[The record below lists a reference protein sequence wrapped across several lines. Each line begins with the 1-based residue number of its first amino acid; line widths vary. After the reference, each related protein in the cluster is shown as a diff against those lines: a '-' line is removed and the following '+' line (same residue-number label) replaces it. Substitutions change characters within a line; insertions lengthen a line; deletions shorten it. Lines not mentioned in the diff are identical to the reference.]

1 MKCEKCNHI
10 LPEDSE
16 FCQYCGSKVEPIIEP
31 PTEEPVPIVAPPVS
45 VAPTAIDIDNSSDPL
60 KAIMEAQAKETV
72 RVMEANRT
80 AQPNNE
86 NDPEFGLVPEKP
98 IFTLATEIVDG
109 QRTYLGKL
117 RTLNGDKITWKR
129 LGSTSVEGIN
139 GMIDIYET
147 YLLSGAPYKT
157 LYINM
162 YGAKTSK
169 TAPAGFCFPE
179 QRKVVATPAPV
190 SVQPKQA
197 QVVLKKKSKAPIIIL
212 SIICALL
219 IVANVAQYFLYK
231 EAVKDTEQQLVT
243 ANNTIDANNRKITEL
258 QNTISSQKTTIS
270 SQKTTISSQKT
281 TISNLEDDS
290 DHYNEIIRYAKNED
304 FGYAASN
311 FRASTGVIVVD
322 KDNDNTKFTLT
333 ANWSNGGTVEVDYSS
348 SAAWVDFDKNEW
360 TTSTT
365 MTVIP
370 NYEGVC
376 VVTFSNNVDS
386 KTFSV
391 LIIVTD

>member
-1 MKCEKCNHI
+1 MKCTKCNHI

-31 PTEEPVPIVAPPVS
+31 PAEEPAPIVTSPVL
-45 VAPTAIDIDNSSDPL
+45 VAPTTIDIDSSSDPL
-60 KAIMEAQAKETV
+60 KAIMEAQAKETI
-72 RVMEANRT
+72 RVMEANRA

-147 YLLSGAPYKT
+147 YLPSGAPYKT

-162 YGAKTSK
+162 YGARTSK

-179 QRKVVATPAPV
+179 QRKVVATPAPANI
-190 SVQPKQA
+190 QPKQV
-197 QVVLKKKSKAPIIIL
+197 QVTPKKRSKAHIIIL
-212 SIICALL
+212 SVICLL
-219 IVANVAQYFLYK
+219 LVAANIAQFFLYK
-231 EAVKDTEQQLVT
+231 EAVRDTEQQLIT
-243 ANNTIDANNRKITEL
+243 ANNTITANNKKIDDLED
-258 QNTISSQKTTIS
+258 TISTQTKTINSQKN
-270 SQKTTISSQKT
+270 

-322 KDNDNTKFTLT
+322 KDDDDYKFTLT
-333 ANWSNGGTVEVDYSS
+333 ANWTYGGTVEVDYSS
-348 SAAWVDFDKNEW
+348 SAAWVEFDKDDW
-360 TTSTT
+360 STSTT

-376 VVTFSNNVDS
+376 VVTFSNDVDS

>member
-1 MKCEKCNHI
+1 MKCTKCSHM

-31 PTEEPVPIVAPPVS
+31 PAEEPTPSAAPAIP
-45 VAPTAIDIDNSSDPL
+45 VAPTAIDLDGSSDPL
-60 KAIMEAQAKETV
+60 KALMEAQAKETI
-72 RVMEANRT
+72 RVMEANRA

-109 QRTYLGKL
+109 QRAYLGKL

-147 YLLSGAPYKT
+147 FLPSGAPYKT

-162 YGAKTSK
+162 YGARTS
-169 TAPAGFCFPE
+169 TAAPAGFCFHE
-179 QRKVVATPAPV
+179 QRKVVATPVPASP
-190 SVQPKQA
+190 QPKQA
-197 QVVLKKKSKAPIIIL
+197 QAVSKKRSKAPIIIL

-219 IVANVAQYFLYK
+219 IAANVAQYFLHK
-231 EAVKDTEQQLVT
+231 EAVSDIEQQLIT
-243 ANNTIDANNRKITEL
+243 ANNTITANNKKIDDLED
-258 QNTISSQKTTIS
+258 TISTQTETINSQKN
-270 SQKTTISSQKT
+270 

-290 DHYNEIIRYAKNED
+290 DHYNDIIRYAKSED

-322 KDNDNTKFTLT
+322 KDDNDYKFTLT
-333 ANWSNGGTVEVDYSS
+333 ANWTYGGTVEIDYSS
-348 SAAWVDFDKNEW
+348 SAAWVEFDKNEW
-360 TTSTT
+360 STSTT

-376 VVTFSNNVDS
+376 VVTFSNDVDS

>member
-1 MKCEKCNHI
+1 MKCTKCNHI

-31 PTEEPVPIVAPPVS
+31 PAEEPAPIVTSPVL
-45 VAPTAIDIDNSSDPL
+45 VAPTTIDIDSSSDPL
-60 KAIMEAQAKETV
+60 KAIMEAQAKETI
-72 RVMEANRT
+72 RVMEANRA

-147 YLLSGAPYKT
+147 YLPSGAPYKT

-162 YGAKTSK
+162 YGARTSK

-179 QRKVVATPAPV
+179 QRKVVATPAPANI
-190 SVQPKQA
+190 QPKQV
-197 QVVLKKKSKAPIIIL
+197 QVTPKKRSKAPIIIL
-212 SIICALL
+212 SVICLL
-219 IVANVAQYFLYK
+219 LVAANIAQFFLYK
-231 EAVKDTEQQLVT
+231 EAVRDTEQQLIT
-243 ANNTIDANNRKITEL
+243 ANNTITANNKKIDDLED
-258 QNTISSQKTTIS
+258 TISTQTKTINSQKN
-270 SQKTTISSQKT
+270 

-322 KDNDNTKFTLT
+322 KDDDDYKFTLT
-333 ANWSNGGTVEVDYSS
+333 ANWTYGGTVEVDYSS
-348 SAAWVDFDKNEW
+348 SAAWVEFDKDDW
-360 TTSTT
+360 STSTT

-376 VVTFSNNVDS
+376 VVTFSNDVDS

>member
-1 MKCEKCNHI
+1 
-10 LPEDSE
+10 
-16 FCQYCGSKVEPIIEP
+16 
-31 PTEEPVPIVAPPVS
+31 
-45 VAPTAIDIDNSSDPL
+45 
-60 KAIMEAQAKETV
+60 MEAQAKETI

-98 IFTLATEIVDG
+98 IFTLATEIIDG
-109 QRTYLGKL
+109 QRAYLGKL

-129 LGSTSVEGIN
+129 IGSTSVEGIN
-139 GMIDIYET
+139 GMIDIYEIF
-147 YLLSGAPYKT
+147 LPSGDLYRT
-157 LYINM
+157 VYINM
-162 YGAKTSK
+162 YGARTSK
-169 TAPAGFCFPE
+169 AAPAGFCFSE
-179 QRKVVATPAPV
+179 QRRVAVTPAPV
-190 SVQPKQA
+190 STQPKQA
-197 QVVLKKKSKAPIIIL
+197 HGTKKKNSKAPIIIL
-212 SIICALL
+212 SVFCVLL
-219 IVANVAQYFLYK
+219 IAANIAQYFLYK
-231 EAVKDTEQQLVT
+231 EDIHDV
-243 ANNTIDANNRKITEL
+243 EL
-258 QNTISSQKTTIS
+258 QLTEANDTISSQKSTIS
-270 SQKTTISSQKT
+270 LQKTR
-281 TISNLEDDS
+281 ISNLEDNSKRYKD
-290 DHYNEIIRYAKNED
+290 IIYFAKGEN

-311 FRASTGVIVVD
+311 FRTSTGVIVVD
-322 KDNDNTKFTLT
+322 KDRDDYKFTLT

-348 SAAWVDFDKNEW
+348 SAAQVDFDKHEW

>member
-1 MKCEKCNHI
+1 MKCTKCNHI

-31 PTEEPVPIVAPPVS
+31 PAEEPAPIVTPPVL
-45 VAPTAIDIDNSSDPL
+45 VAPTTIDIDSSSDPL
-60 KAIMEAQAKETV
+60 KAIMEAQAKETI
-72 RVMEANRT
+72 RVMEANRA

-86 NDPEFGLVPEKP
+86 NDPELGLVPEKP

-147 YLLSGAPYKT
+147 YLPSGAPYKT

-162 YGAKTSK
+162 YGARTSK
-169 TAPAGFCFPE
+169 TAPAGFCFSE
-179 QRKVVATPAPV
+179 QRKVVATPAPANI
-190 SVQPKQA
+190 QPKQV
-197 QVVLKKKSKAPIIIL
+197 QVTPKKRSKAPIIII
-212 SIICALL
+212 SVICLL
-219 IVANVAQYFLYK
+219 LVAANIAQFFLYK
-231 EAVKDTEQQLVT
+231 EAVRDTEQQLIT
-243 ANNTIDANNRKITEL
+243 ANNTITANNKKIDDLED
-258 QNTISSQKTTIS
+258 TISTQTKTINSQKN
-270 SQKTTISSQKT
+270 

-311 FRASTGVIVVD
+311 FLASTGVIVVD
-322 KDNDNTKFTLT
+322 KDDDDYKFTLT
-333 ANWSNGGTVEVDYSS
+333 ANWTYGGTVEVDYSS
-348 SAAWVDFDKNEW
+348 SAAWVEFDKNEW
-360 TTSTT
+360 STSTT

-376 VVTFSNNVDS
+376 VVTFSNDVDS

>member
-1 MKCEKCNHI
+1 MKCTKCNHI

-31 PTEEPVPIVAPPVS
+31 PAEEPAPIVTSPVL
-45 VAPTAIDIDNSSDPL
+45 VAPTTIDIDSSSDPL
-60 KAIMEAQAKETV
+60 KAIMEAQAKETI
-72 RVMEANRT
+72 RGMEANRA

-147 YLLSGAPYKT
+147 YLPSGAPYKT

-162 YGAKTSK
+162 YGARTSK

-179 QRKVVATPAPV
+179 QRKVVATPAPANI
-190 SVQPKQA
+190 QPKQV
-197 QVVLKKKSKAPIIIL
+197 QVTPKKRSKAPIIIL
-212 SIICALL
+212 SVICLL
-219 IVANVAQYFLYK
+219 LVAANIAQFFLYK
-231 EAVKDTEQQLVT
+231 EAVRDTEQQLIT
-243 ANNTIDANNRKITEL
+243 ANNTITANNKKIDDLED
-258 QNTISSQKTTIS
+258 TISTQTKTINSQKN
-270 SQKTTISSQKT
+270 

-322 KDNDNTKFTLT
+322 KDDDDYKFTLT
-333 ANWSNGGTVEVDYSS
+333 ANWTYGGTVEVDYSS
-348 SAAWVDFDKNEW
+348 SAAWVEFDKNDW
-360 TTSTT
+360 STSTT

-376 VVTFSNNVDS
+376 VVTFSNDVDS